1 MIYRFFKKFCIKF
14 IQVSKDDLTSTF
26 NLEDDLII
34 FKGKCMSTNWVILI
48 IAGLFEIL
56 WAIGLK
62 YTDGFTKLTPSILTI
77 LSMLVSI
84 WLLSISL
91 KTLPLG
97 TAYAVWVGIGTVG
110 TVIAGIILFNDSVN
124 LLRIISILF
133 IILGIIGLKI
143 TTS

>member
-1 MIYRFFKKFCIKF
+1 MIYRFFKKFCIEF

>member
-1 MIYRFFKKFCIKF
+1 
-14 IQVSKDDLTSTF
+14 
-26 NLEDDLII
+26 
-34 FKGKCMSTNWVILI
+34 MSTNWVILI

-56 WAIGLK
+56 CAIGLK
-62 YTDGFTKLTPSILTI
+62 YTDGFSKLIPSVLTI
-77 LSMLVSI
+77 LSMLISV

>member
-1 MIYRFFKKFCIKF
+1 
-14 IQVSKDDLTSTF
+14 
-26 NLEDDLII
+26 
-34 FKGKCMSTNWVILI
+34 MSTNWVILI
-48 IAGLFEIL
+48 IAGLFEIF

-62 YTDGFTKLTPSILTI
+62 YTDGFSKLIPSVLTI
-77 LSMLVSI
+77 LSMLISV

-97 TAYAVWVGIGTVG
+97 TAYSVWVGIGTVG

>member
-1 MIYRFFKKFCIKF
+1 
-14 IQVSKDDLTSTF
+14 
-26 NLEDDLII
+26 
-34 FKGKCMSTNWVILI
+34 MSTNWVILI
-48 IAGLFEIL
+48 IAGLFEIF

>member
-1 MIYRFFKKFCIKF
+1 
-14 IQVSKDDLTSTF
+14 
-26 NLEDDLII
+26 
-34 FKGKCMSTNWVILI
+34 MSWVTLI
-48 IAGLFEIL
+48 IAGIFEIF

-62 YTDGFTKLTPSILTI
+62 YTDGFTKLIPSLLTI
-77 LSMLVSI
+77 FAMLISF

-97 TAYAVWVGIGTVG
+97 TAYAIWVGIGTIG
-110 TVIAGIILFNDSVN
+110 TVIAGVILFNDSLN
-124 LLRIISILF
+124 LLRIVSIIF

>member
-1 MIYRFFKKFCIKF
+1 
-14 IQVSKDDLTSTF
+14 
-26 NLEDDLII
+26 
-34 FKGKCMSTNWVILI
+34 MSINWVILI

-77 LSMLVSI
+77 LSMLISI

-97 TAYAVWVGIGTVG
+97 TAYAIWVGIGTVG
-110 TVIAGIILFNDSVN
+110 TVIAGIILFNDSIN

>member
-1 MIYRFFKKFCIKF
+1 
-14 IQVSKDDLTSTF
+14 
-26 NLEDDLII
+26 
-34 FKGKCMSTNWVILI
+34 MSTNWVILI

-91 KTLPLG
+91 KTLTLG

-110 TVIAGIILFNDSVN
+110 TVIAGIILFNDSIN

>member
-1 MIYRFFKKFCIKF
+1 
-14 IQVSKDDLTSTF
+14 
-26 NLEDDLII
+26 
-34 FKGKCMSTNWVILI
+34 MSTNWVILI

-97 TAYAVWVGIGTVG
+97 TAYAIWVGIGTVG

-124 LLRIISILF
+124 LLSIISILF

>member
-1 MIYRFFKKFCIKF
+1 
-14 IQVSKDDLTSTF
+14 
-26 NLEDDLII
+26 
-34 FKGKCMSTNWVILI
+34 MSTNWVILI

-77 LSMLVSI
+77 LSMLISI

-110 TVIAGIILFNDSVN
+110 TVIAGIILFNDSIN